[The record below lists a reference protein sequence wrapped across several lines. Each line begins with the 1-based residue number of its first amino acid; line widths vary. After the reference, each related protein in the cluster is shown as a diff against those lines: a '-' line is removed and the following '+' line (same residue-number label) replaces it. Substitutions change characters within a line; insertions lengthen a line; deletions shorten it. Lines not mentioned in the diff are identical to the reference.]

1 MTDEMEIEQIIRKK
15 FLDDDP
21 VALEMVYEHFG
32 RRLYGY
38 LVSMV
43 KYHSDAEEIL
53 NELFM
58 TIVRKREQL
67 AGAKNIRTYLF
78 AIARNLA
85 FEMFRKRSSHRE
97 TLSGYAQ
104 YLEVGEENKVKWD
117 SDELDTLR
125 KAVDGLPENQREV
138 VVLKIFEGMTFEEI
152 SQLMRI
158 SQNTVASRYRYAI
171 EKLRDNM
178 KGFGYE

>member
-1 MTDEMEIEQIIRKK
+1 MPDDMEIEQIIRKK

-21 VALEMVYEHFG
+21 AALEMVYEHFG
-32 RRLYGY
+32 KRLYGY
-38 LVSMV
+38 LVSIV
-43 KYHSDAEEIL
+43 KSSSDAEEIL

-67 AGAKNIRTYLF
+67 AEAKNIRTYLF

-85 FEMFRKRSSHRE
+85 FDLFRKRSSHKE

-104 YLEVGEENKVKWD
+104 YLEVGEENKAKWD
-117 SDELDTLR
+117 SDELDAVK
-125 KAVDGLPENQREV
+125 KAVDGLPEKQREV
-138 VVLKIFEGMTFEEI
+138 VVLKIFEEMTFEEI
-152 SQLMRI
+152 SQLMRS

-171 EKLRDNM
+171 EKLREQM
-178 KGFGYE
+178 TGFDYE